1 MAKILI
7 APLGAGQL
15 DKNAASHR
23 KYRTASYKI
32 DDKSYESSFVASVL
46 YKHLNLDGIIFIG
59 TVKSM
64 WEEVY
69 RFFCEENNH
78 PLDDDYW
85 LQLDE
90 QISTL
95 NHNSCLDELDLT
107 RVKEVLG
114 ERSQCVLI
122 KYGLNEDELRTNF
135 DQIIQVVNC
144 LNKGDEIYI
153 DISNSFRSLSL
164 FLFLVLVFI
173 KDIPSERE
181 IKISGV
187 YYGMLDVIREL
198 GYAPIVDLKHLF
210 QITDWIKGTY
220 SLKSYGDGFLIAE
233 LLEQQGEIA
242 LAQNLRSFSQ
252 AVNIGYSPTVQQ
264 QVKSL
269 QENLRKRQTK
279 APFKHLKKFIENFL
293 EPFSQKHESDFQLEL
308 AGWYFKNKR
317 YATGYLTMTEAIL
330 TYLCEINTKDPDIYS
345 ERKLIKDLIF
355 NHPSH
360 KSSRLSQLYKEINE
374 IRKRIAHP
382 VIGSSEVNLSDNI
395 KKADSYHKE
404 LKSIFKSGTWGENLF
419 YRRNS

>member
-7 APLGAGQL
+7 STLGVGQL
-15 DKNAASHR
+15 DKNAEFGR
-23 KYRTASYKI
+23 TYRTASYQI
-32 DDKSYESSFVASVL
+32 DGQPYKSSFVASVL
-46 YKHLNLDGIIFIG
+46 YKHLKLDGIIFIG

-69 RFFCEENNH
+69 RFFCEQNNH
-78 PLDDDYW
+78 NLDEEYW
-85 LQLDE
+85 LKLAE
-90 QISTL
+90 KISIL
-95 NHNSCLDELDLT
+95 NHSSSLDELDLI
-107 RVKEVLG
+107 RVNGVLG

-122 KYGLNEDELRTNF
+122 KYGLNEDELWKNF
-135 DQIIQVVNC
+135 DQVIQVVNC
-144 LNKGDEIYI
+144 LKKRDEIYI

-187 YYGMLDVIREL
+187 YYGMLDVIGEL
-198 GYAPIVDLKHLF
+198 GYAPIVDLKPLF

-242 LAQNLRSFSQ
+242 LAKNLRSFSQ
-252 AVNIGYSPTVQQ
+252 AVNLGYSPTVQE
-264 QVKSL
+264 QVESL
-269 QENLRKRQTK
+269 QKTLKKRQVK
-279 APFKHLKKFIENFL
+279 APFKYLKKFVENFL
-293 EPFSQKHESDFQLEL
+293 KPFSQKHESDFQLEL
-308 AGWYFKNKR
+308 ASWYFENQR

-330 TYLCEINTKDPDIYS
+330 TYLCEINTKDPDTYS
-345 ERKLIKDLIF
+345 ERELMKDLIF

-382 VIGSSEVNLSDNI
+382 VIGFTEANLSDNI

-404 LKSIFKSGTWGENLF
+404 LKSIFKSGTWGEDLF
-419 YRRNS
+419 RRRNS